1 MKKQLIFF
9 LIAIDISQENGLK
22 ILLILLT
29 IVLKALEWLERESER
44 RKSKEKY

>member
-9 LIAIDISQENGLK
+9 TAINISQENGLK